1 MARGPGSALRGG
13 SLARGRRRGGVP
25 RAGRRSRRPREPA
38 AGYRGRLLRRRS
50 AGRGAR
56 AGGAGPGGRL
66 PPAHAWRARGRRGQG
81 RVRFLTP
88 ATVTLTSRLGR
99 HTPRCVLRGMDQG
112 ALPRVPYLIARIT
125 CLRSS
130 AWLTIRET
138 RVLRVIC

>member
-25 RAGRRSRRPREPA
+25 RAGRRGRRPREPA

-66 PPAHAWRARGRRGQG
+66 PPAHAWRARRRRGQG
-81 RVRFLTP
+81 HVRWLTA
-88 ATVTLTSRLGR
+88 ATVTTPSRLGR
-99 HTPRCVLRGMDQG
+99 RAATGVLRGIARG
-112 ALPRVPYLIARIT
+112 ALRPRAVSYRPVLLARGHR
-125 CLRSS
+125 LG
-130 AWLTIRET
+130 
-138 RVLRVIC
+138 